1 MHVSPYLFFDGRC
14 EEAVEFYKK
23 HLGAEVQMLMRF
35 KQAPEDNKCSPGT
48 EDKIMHGSIKI
59 GDTALMVSDGQVQ
72 NKPKFEGFA
81 LSLDAKDAADAD
93 RLFTAL
99 AQGGQ
104 VRQPLTETFFAKR
117 FGMVADRF
125 GVTWMIIA
133 EPKNP

>member
-23 HLGAEVQMLMRF
+23 NLGAEVKMLMRF

-59 GDTALMVSDGQVQ
+59 GDTAIMVSDGRVQ

-81 LSLDAKDAADAD
+81 LSLDAKDAADGD
-93 RLFTAL
+93 RLFNAL

-104 VRQPLTETFFAKR
+104 VQLPLAETFFAKR